1 MRITAAVQRAPDKD
15 PVLESL
21 DLDECGQDDILV
33 RVVASGI
40 CHTDL
45 MAPRFLPLP
54 AVLGHEGAGIVERV
68 GNRVRKVR
76 PGDRVVMSFPSCG
89 ACANCLEAAPAYCA
103 ATQTLWYSGGRPD
116 GTPTLRNAEGPVH
129 GAFFQQSSFATHTLA
144 TERNVVKV
152 ADDLPLELLGPLGCG
167 VQTGAGAVVHSL
179 RVGTGA
185 SLAVFGAGGVGLSA
199 VMAARI
205 CGAGMII
212 AVDTRPERLALA
224 LRLGATHVLDAR
236 EGDVAGRIR
245 GLRPDGVQF
254 SLETSATVEGFQGA
268 LDCLAKR
275 GTCGLVAVPQLGA
288 PFSFRPI
295 PLLAG
300 RRLMG
305 IIQGDAVPD
314 LFIPRLLDWYRAGVL
329 PLEAMSEYFDFA
341 DIATALGA
349 SRDGRVVKPILRM
362 T

>member
-1 MRITAAVQRAPDKD
+1 MQITAAVQRAVDAYPT
-15 PVLESL
+15 LETV
-21 DLDECGQDDILV
+21 DLDDGRQDDILI

-89 ACANCLEAAPAYCA
+89 SCTSCLEAAPAYCA
-103 ATQTLWYSGGRPD
+103 ATQSLWYSGGRAD
-116 GTPTLRNAEGPVH
+116 GTRTLGTAAGPLH
-129 GAFFQQSSFATHTLA
+129 GAFFQQSSFATWALA

-167 VQTGAGAVVHSL
+167 VQTGAGAVVNSL
-179 RVGTGA
+179 RLGTGA
-185 SLAVFGAGGVGLSA
+185 TLAVFGAGGVGLSA
-199 VMAARI
+199 IMAARI
-205 CGAGMII
+205 CGARVII
-212 AVDTRPERLALA
+212 AVDTRPERLELA
-224 LRLGATHVLDAR
+224 LRLGATHAVDAR
-236 EGDVAGRIR
+236 EGDTPGRIR
-245 GLRPDGVQF
+245 ALQPDGVQF
-254 SLETSATVEGFQGA
+254 SLETSASVDGFQSA

-275 GTCGLVAVPQLGA
+275 GTCGLVAVPQMGA

-305 IIQGDAVPD
+305 IIEGDAVPD
-314 LFIPRLLDWYRAGVL
+314 LFIPRLLDWYRAGLL
-329 PLEAMSEYFDFA
+329 PLESMSEYFNFA
-341 DIATALGA
+341 DIATALAA

-362 T
+362 S